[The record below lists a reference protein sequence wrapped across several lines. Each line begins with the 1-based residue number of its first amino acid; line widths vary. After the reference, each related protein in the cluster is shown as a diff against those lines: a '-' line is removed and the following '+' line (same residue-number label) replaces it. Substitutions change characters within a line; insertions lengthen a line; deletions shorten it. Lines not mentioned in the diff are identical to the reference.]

1 MAIVVI
7 AEPSS
12 GMLNCHWLLGRR
24 DLSRERRWGRS
35 FPVRY
40 HAYTTGLKFLE
51 PTLTIDRRVIMNK
64 VVLTSPNTK
73 IQVTLE
79 LFDDGRLLALL
90 DIKQPDGSYK
100 RQPSEKMLVHAKL
113 QPTMKDV
120 WYLG

>member
-1 MAIVVI
+1 
-7 AEPSS
+7 
-12 GMLNCHWLLGRR
+12 
-24 DLSRERRWGRS
+24 
-35 FPVRY
+35 
-40 HAYTTGLKFLE
+40 
-51 PTLTIDRRVIMNK
+51 MNK